1 MQGIFQK
8 LAALAICCVLVAIS
22 GCAATA
28 EKTSGLMARAMGKK
42 TVEEELHIRTPD
54 DHIKDLKELAKTADK
69 KSPEEQQKICMQ
81 LAEDL
86 KHEDNPQMRR
96 HILRTLGA
104 YKTPLAFTMVSA
116 GLKDSDADVRRVACE
131 QVGLQGGPAAVE
143 ELTRVVSG
151 DTDADVRI
159 AAVRALGH
167 TGEKGA
173 MAPLAEAL
181 ADADPAMQFRAQ
193 EAGLANG
200 RNPIS
205 IVVPCHRVIGSDGT
219 LTGYGGGLPR
229 KEWLLAHEG
238 ARIAAE
244 RHAR

>member
-8 LAALAICCVLVAIS
+8 LAALAICCVLIAVS

-28 EKTSGLMARAMGKK
+28 ENASGLMARAMGKK

-54 DHIKDLKELAKTADK
+54 DHIKDLKELAKTAGK
-69 KSPEEQQKICMQ
+69 KSPEEQQKICAQ

-131 QVGLQGGPAAVE
+131 QVGLQGGPVAVE
-143 ELTRVVSG
+143 ELTRVITG

-173 MAPLAEAL
+173 LAPLAEAL

-193 EAGLANG
+193 ESLRTVSG
-200 RNPIS
+200 RDFGGNVS
-205 IVVPCHRVIGSDGT
+205 AWREYAA
-219 LTGYGGGLPR
+219 TGNASAPEVNL
-229 KEWLLAHEG
+229 
-238 ARIAAE
+238 AE
-244 RHAR
+244 RWRRKLF